1 MLASFLSLSIF
12 IAVFTV
18 IFLNRIERK
27 KAVLGGAG
35 ALLLLGGVMGFYT
48 PLMALEAIYF
58 ETLLLIFGMS
68 MVSAILAASGI
79 FDQLA
84 QRVVQ
89 RSAGGKGQ
97 LWILFVLI
105 TYLFSLMV
113 NNLSAMVVILPITL
127 KICHRLRL
135 NPLPILVAEIVASNL
150 GGASTM
156 VGDFPNMIIS
166 SAGHLHFIDFIQGM
180 MVPSL
185 LLLAGMLLY
194 FQWTERRR
202 VSFDSAAVVLEL
214 APVEVNQAQLRFG
227 LRLLAFALVGFLL
240 AEWLGI
246 RPGTVAMIVG
256 LIGLFAGGLDNKK
269 LEEASGVGDI
279 LFFAGLF
286 VMVGALA
293 ATDVMSGLVSV
304 MGVFGDSHLAQLLG
318 LMWVAALVTMFLN
331 AGPSTAFFIPLAGH
345 LYMATP
351 DPAVWWALSLGVLA
365 GSSASLTG
373 ATAGSVAASQLD
385 RYRLE
390 HPEMEETMGGGQLD
404 FRGYLQWGLPI
415 MGIFLT
421 FSTLYIALIA
431 R

>member
-256 LIGLFAGGLDNKK
+256 LIGLFAGGIDSEK
-269 LEEASGVGDI
+269 LEEASGLGDI

-318 LMWVAALVTMFLN
+318 LMWVAALVTMFL
-331 AGPSTAFFIPLAGH
+331 
-345 LYMATP
+345 
-351 DPAVWWALSLGVLA
+351 
-365 GSSASLTG
+365 
-373 ATAGSVAASQLD
+373 
-385 RYRLE
+385 
-390 HPEMEETMGGGQLD
+390 
-404 FRGYLQWGLPI
+404 
-415 MGIFLT
+415 
-421 FSTLYIALIA
+421 
-431 R
+431 